1 MSDVPIRAFI
11 SHSSEDKDR
20 FVRPFV
26 KKLFEN
32 GIEAW
37 VDEWEIQPGD
47 SLVQRIFNEGIS
59 DADAFIIVLSH
70 ISVQKPW
77 VREELDLAV
86 VKRIQSE
93 LSLRLIPIV
102 LDAGVEI
109 PAPLLYLLHLSVPQA
124 GFDGVVEEVVNH
136 LHGVS
141 SKPVLGRPPRYQ
153 STPLLWTTD
162 AADETVFNLIADKLR
177 SHNGPGWT
185 LFSNDVEERANAM
198 GISSEAFHESMH
210 ILVAER
216 LVNAQVMAGGV
227 RWLIKPFSDSTWL
240 GLQAN
245 SGVDTKQLKERLLAL
260 IVNDDE
266 TKLNPDNTGIDWFTL
281 GALLRELKY
290 QHFVEFSVINGGEF
304 WVTAIHPTARRALRQ
319 GTLG

>member
-1 MSDVPIRAFI
+1 
-11 SHSSEDKDR
+11 
-20 FVRPFV
+20 
-26 KKLFEN
+26 
-32 GIEAW
+32 
-37 VDEWEIQPGD
+37 
-47 SLVQRIFNEGIS
+47 
-59 DADAFIIVLSH
+59 
-70 ISVQKPW
+70 
-77 VREELDLAV
+77 
-86 VKRIQSE
+86 
-93 LSLRLIPIV
+93 
-102 LDAGVEI
+102 
-109 PAPLLYLLHLSVPQA
+109 
-124 GFDGVVEEVVNH
+124 
-136 LHGVS
+136 
-141 SKPVLGRPPRYQ
+141 
-153 STPLLWTTD
+153 
-162 AADETVFNLIADKLR
+162 
-177 SHNGPGWT
+177 
-185 LFSNDVEERANAM
+185 
-198 GISSEAFHESMH
+198 

-245 SGVDTKQLKERLLAL
+245 SGVDTKQLKEKLLAL